1 MRSGFG
7 IAILASVLVCGGMVY
22 LLMPAA
28 DNRIAGGESLVMYCA
43 AGISKPV
50 QQILEE
56 YEQQYGVTIQVQY
69 AGSGQLL
76 SSIKTGGG
84 DVYLAAAKSYLV
96 DARQQKLVRE
106 IIPLA
111 RQHPILAVHKGNPKQ
126 IRTIDDLLQGDVR
139 SVQADADRTAVGRV
153 AQKLLTPDVWKNLVQ
168 RAIVQRA
175 TVNEV
180 ANDIKTGV
188 ADAGIVWNAT
198 AGQYP
203 DLEIVEV
210 PQLALSPNQIT
221 VGILSSSK
229 QPERALHFARFMSA
243 RDRGLLEFAK
253 LGYQVVEGDKWAE
266 NPEITFFAGGL
277 NRLAVESAVDRFAK
291 REGASVITKY
301 NGCGILVGEMKVG
314 SHPDLYFSCDTSFME
329 KVQHLFHAPQD
340 VSSTRMVIAVQKGNP
355 RQIHTLRDLTQ
366 SDLQLGLC
374 DPDKSALGSLS
385 ALLLDQLQISEA
397 VRANQV
403 YSSATA
409 AELVSALVIGKIDA
423 AIVYEANVVKQEHTL
438 DSIRIEDDRALA
450 IQPIAIGRES
460 DQPQLSARLMEAILS
475 VDNKAAFD
483 AYGFNRLT
491 DQ

>member
-153 AQKLLTPDVWKNLVQ
+153 APRPVGRASAEEQ
-168 RAIVQRA
+168 R
-175 TVNEV
+175 
-180 ANDIKTGV
+180 
-188 ADAGIVWNAT
+188 
-198 AGQYP
+198 
-203 DLEIVEV
+203 
-210 PQLALSPNQIT
+210 
-221 VGILSSSK
+221 
-229 QPERALHFARFMSA
+229 
-243 RDRGLLEFAK
+243 
-253 LGYQVVEGDKWAE
+253 
-266 NPEITFFAGGL
+266 
-277 NRLAVESAVDRFAK
+277 
-291 REGASVITKY
+291 
-301 NGCGILVGEMKVG
+301 
-314 SHPDLYFSCDTSFME
+314 
-329 KVQHLFHAPQD
+329 
-340 VSSTRMVIAVQKGNP
+340 
-355 RQIHTLRDLTQ
+355 
-366 SDLQLGLC
+366 
-374 DPDKSALGSLS
+374 
-385 ALLLDQLQISEA
+385 
-397 VRANQV
+397 
-403 YSSATA
+403 
-409 AELVSALVIGKIDA
+409 
-423 AIVYEANVVKQEHTL
+423 
-438 DSIRIEDDRALA
+438 
-450 IQPIAIGRES
+450 IQPS
-460 DQPQLSARLMEAILS
+460 LHQ
-475 VDNKAAFD
+475 
-483 AYGFNRLT
+483 
-491 DQ
+491 

>member
-7 IAILASVLVCGGMVY
+7 LTILVSVLVCGGLVY
-22 LLMPAA
+22 LLMPGA
-28 DNRIAGGESLVMYCA
+28 DDPIAGDESIVMYCA

-50 QQILEE
+50 QQILDE
-56 YEQQYGVTIQVQY
+56 YERQYGVTIQVQF

-84 DVYLAAAKSYLV
+84 DVYLAAAKTYLV
-96 DARQQKLVRE
+96 GARKQKLVRE

-111 RQHPILAVHKGNPKQ
+111 RQHPILAVQTGNPKQ
-126 IRTIDDLLQGDVR
+126 IRTIDDLLQGDIR
-139 SVQADADRTAVGRV
+139 SVQADADRTAIGRV
-153 AQKLLTPDVWKNLVQ
+153 SKKLLTPDVWEELVQ
-168 RAIVQRA
+168 QATVQRA

-188 ADAGIVWNAT
+188 ADAGIIWNAT
-198 AGQYP
+198 ADQYP

-210 PQLALSPNQIT
+210 PALAQSPNQIT
-221 VGILSSSK
+221 MGILSSSR
-229 QPERALHFARFMSA
+229 QPKRALHFARFMSA
-243 RDRGLLEFAK
+243 RDRGLLQFTK
-253 LGYQVVEGDKWAE
+253 FGYQVVDGDKWAE
-266 NPEITFFAGGL
+266 QPEITFFAGGL
-277 NRLAVESAVDRFAK
+277 NRLAVESAVERFSK
-291 REGASVITKY
+291 REGANVITKY
-301 NGCGILVGEMKVG
+301 NGCGVLVGEMKVG

-329 KVQHLFHAPQD
+329 KVQHLFHASQD

-355 RQIHTLRDLTQ
+355 RQIQTLQDLTQ
-366 SDLQLGLC
+366 ADLQLGLC

-385 ALLLDQLQISEA
+385 ALLLDQLQILKA

-423 AIVYEANVVKQEHTL
+423 AIVYEANVVKQAHAL
-438 DSIRIEDDRALA
+438 DSIAIEDDRALA

-475 VDNKAAFD
+475 VENKAAFD
-483 AYGFNRLT
+483 EYGFNRLA